1 MNYMDLATRVA
12 DIANEKLREKG
23 YDASIQ
29 PSWIYAQWQL
39 EVGRNFDQLAGE
51 NNLGNIKDLDG
62 SWKNFNSLEDFAE
75 YDGAY
80 YALYADNGIGNAKT
94 VNQFL
99 DSLFDGGYFTP
110 EDNEGNKYYNSV
122 NSLVNEVEGGENP
135 IDILGSAPVDSN
147 FHSRANHEILSDTPE
162 PPPERDPF
170 TRFIESAQDA
180 LLDSGVTSSLRYL
193 WSEVNPTVRGSLTV
207 PGFNTPYSPTDE
219 DIDYVKK
226 LLPNDIN
233 AQNFVLTSAKSQ
245 DHMFMLAAMKKQD
258 YDRTMR
264 LAQDAQMNGMNVAG
278 ILGSL
283 VGGLLDPVN
292 LGTVALSGVGTARA
306 FGKVLSRLGTNA
318 QKLSAFSKIKA
329 AQMAA
334 NAATGVAMMGTDR
347 FLASEFGGFDANY
360 LQYMT
365 QAAILGNAFDA
376 MRMVKG
382 AIPRSKTLQ
391 RTMVALDK
399 MENNTIAGAL
409 DLVPANSLKQ
419 DIKRELNSLSS
430 KTKEIDV
437 PDIKAKKTEGV
448 DLPTK
453 KIEVDNHEAFRRK
466 VGMTKLEMEELGLS
480 SPTDKEAKVR
490 HLTVQQRE
498 ALDAKRT
505 RYVLTER
512 QAIDF
517 ANAHGIPITKGTKAF
532 NIPATGQTVVI
543 GDRIKTKQQLKTALL
558 DAHTQ
563 SVGIKEVIGEDAYNR
578 LLSDPL
584 NKEVRTTL
592 YDLLE
597 DKHWDASD
605 PLVQKTLKYVR
616 GNIKA
621 LRGEKRTNVSDKTL
635 LKWVK
640 WSANEQKY
648 RDTPIRVSKDGTL
661 YMYDTKFDKD
671 NPANLATEEKWVSDQ
686 NEVDKKMQAS
696 LPSFMPKKLG
706 KFLEA
711 SPIFQTIYGVLGSS
725 KLKLVR
731 DMTNRVFLPTRGRQS
746 DLGDTMSVVAERNK
760 RYLQDRVRPFMHDY
774 LDARNEW
781 MSSHQHYNFQE
792 QHRLYFDSEVQKCY
806 NAKYAGNTKG
816 LSPEELQ
823 FDPAIEKAADTVF
836 KVRQTCMDIMKED
849 PYAHGG
855 LKGLKSYMDKDY
867 QVLDNEFTRKVD
879 REALTRLIN
888 SMGNDTDKLIEKLDE
903 YAHIAVKKDIVKQQ
917 MKLEAERNFKKEH
930 QKWEEANVGKNK
942 EDIPPEPKLKEIT
955 DDMVEEEVDKRCKE
969 WALGTVDQS
978 ESLACFNHTGTHT
991 GDNIPAFMRRRLP
1004 MDTTTRMPLTLRDG
1018 STIDFSFDKFLRDR
1032 NTDRI
1037 MSSYID
1043 RVCGEVAMYDSL
1055 GNWRTDGILDKIE
1068 QQLQH
1073 GVSQGFISKTTAQRE
1088 KKAIVEGF
1096 SRILS
1101 TNMDS
1106 DPHTFMDAV
1115 SQLLRTKSYADV
1127 GGQMFL
1133 AQLGEFGSAMAY
1145 CGNRV
1150 LFDNIPILKGIRRKM
1165 LSGEEKNLEDI
1176 AKMIQE
1182 HTWGNALEARVWDR
1196 NASYESRSFRDAMGY
1211 SSVIAKRLDKLN
1223 SLEKIFSNVTSTLN
1237 QLPKLTDAMIKQT
1250 RVSGIIDSIKWAH
1263 GEKFGFSR
1271 QPFSDFFLKA
1281 ANVKNAEALKKD
1293 IIKYIGNDKAD
1304 VSMLDKWR
1312 KENPQTYFE
1321 WRNLMDNYSN
1331 RGIQQMSVGNTP
1343 LLKEKNWFTKL
1354 LFQFKDFSFRAI
1366 NDQTLRV
1373 LSSRQCDDALAAMYA
1388 MGTNLASYMG
1398 LVYLRAYAK
1407 YPSDPQARQE
1417 YLNRNFTAGR
1427 LAWAAFSRG
1436 AITGSLPSFG
1446 SDIYEILTGTPMMR
1460 TTVNNSYNPRND
1472 KGIGS
1477 ASDIAGRMIKQMPAM
1492 SSGLDPMF
1500 AGVTSVSHIL
1510 SDEGLSKEDIAGVM
1524 KTMPFNGFWGMT
1536 LLNSEINDIT
1546 EAKSRKELRKQNDKT
1561 NTRRSSSGTDSS
1573 NPLANLMNV
1582 K

>member
-1 MNYMDLATRVA
+1 MDVVDAFLQAVTGNESGGDYDVVNRIGARGRYQFIQSTYNEWADDPDDWSPEAQDRAARKMATYLINNYGFRGAFEAWMGGEGGIGHEDWSDGNTTIGEYA
-12 DIANEKLREKG
+12 DEGMR
-23 YDASIQ
+23 
-29 PSWIYAQWQL
+29 QL
-39 EVGRNFDQLAGE
+39 EEILA
-51 NNLGNIKDLDG
+51 NN
-62 SWKNFNSLEDFAE
+62 
-75 YDGAY
+75 
-80 YALYADNGIGNAKT
+80 
-94 VNQFL
+94 
-99 DSLFDGGYFTP
+99 
-110 EDNEGNKYYNSV
+110 
-122 NSLVNEVEGGENP
+122 GENP

-147 FHSRANHEILSDTPE
+147 FHSRVNHEMLSDTPE

-226 LLPNDIN
+226 LLPNDVN

-283 VGGLLDPVN
+283 VGGMLDPVN

-318 QKLSAFSKIKA
+318 QKLSSFSKIKA

-347 FLASEFGGFDANY
+347 FLASNFGGFDANY

-382 AIPRSKTLQ
+382 AIPRSKALQ

-430 KTKEIDV
+430 KTREIDV
-437 PDIKAKKTEGV
+437 PSLKDKKVDGT
-448 DLPTK
+448 DLPTT

-466 VGMTKLEMEELGLS
+466 VGMTKLEMEDLGLS

-490 HLTVQQRE
+490 HLTLQQRE

-505 RYVLTER
+505 KYVLTER

-563 SVGIKEVIGEDAYNR
+563 GIGMKEVIGEEAYNR
-578 LLSDPL
+578 ILSNPL
-584 NKEVRTTL
+584 NKEVRTNL

-597 DKHWDASD
+597 DKHWNTSD
-605 PLVQKTLKYVR
+605 PLVQQVLKYTR

-621 LRGEKRTNVSDKTL
+621 LRGENRTNVSDKTL
-635 LKWVK
+635 MKWVK
-640 WSANEQKY
+640 WSSKEQKY

-686 NEVDKKMQAS
+686 KEVDKKMQSS
-696 LPSFMPKKLG
+696 LPSFMPKSMG
-706 KFLEA
+706 RFLEA
-711 SPIFQTIYGVLGSS
+711 SPLFQTVYGVLGSS

-760 RYLQDRVRPFMHDY
+760 RYLQDRVRPFQHEY

-781 MSSHQHYNFQE
+781 MSSHRHYNFQE

-836 KVRQTCMDIMKED
+836 KMRQTCIDIMKED

-855 LKGLKSYMDKDY
+855 LKGLKSYLDKDY

-903 YAHIAVKKDIVKQQ
+903 YAHIAVKKGVVKKQ
-917 MKLEAERNFKKEH
+917 MELEAERNFKKEH
-930 QKWEEANVGKNK
+930 QKWEEANAGKNK

-991 GDNIPAFMRRRLP
+991 GDNIPAFIP

-1018 STIDFSFDKFLRDR
+1018 STIDFSFDKFLRDK

-1055 GNWRTDGILDKIE
+1055 GDWRADGILDKIE

-1088 KKAIVEGF
+1088 KKAIIEGF

-1133 AQLGEFGSAMAY
+1133 AQLGEYGSAMAY

-1150 LFDNIPILKGIRRKM
+1150 LFDNIPILKNVRRAM
-1165 LSGEEKNLEDI
+1165 MSGEEKKLEDI
-1176 AKMIQE
+1176 AKMMQE
-1182 HTWGNALEARVWDR
+1182 HTWGSAVEARVWDR

-1211 SSVIAKRLDKLN
+1211 SSAIAKRLDKLN

-1263 GEKFGFSR
+1263 NEKFGFSR

-1281 ANVKNAEALKKD
+1281 ANVKNVDALKKD

-1407 YPSDPQARQE
+1407 YPSDPKGRQE
-1417 YLNRNFTAGR
+1417 YLNRNFTASR

-1477 ASDIAGRMIKQMPAM
+1477 ASDIAGRMVKQMPAM

-1524 KTMPFNGFWGMT
+1524 KTLPFNGFWGMT

-1546 EAKSRKELRKQNDKT
+1546 EARPRKELKKQSDRAKGRSNDNIST
-1561 NTRRSSSGTDSS
+1561 N
-1573 NPLANLMNV
+1573 NPLSAIMNV

>member
-1 MNYMDLATRVA
+1 MDVVDAFLQAVTGNESGGDYDVVNRIGARGRYQFIQSTYNEWADDPDDWSPEAQDRAARKMATYLINNYGFRGAFEAWM
-12 DIANEKLREKG
+12 G
-23 YDASIQ
+23 
-29 PSWIYAQWQL
+29 
-39 EVGRNFDQLAGE
+39 GE
-51 NNLGNIKDLDG
+51 GGIGHEDWSDGNTTIG
-62 SWKNFNSLEDFAE
+62 E
-75 YDGAY
+75 
-80 YALYADNGIGNAKT
+80 YADNGMRQMEEILAN
-94 VNQFL
+94 N
-99 DSLFDGGYFTP
+99 
-110 EDNEGNKYYNSV
+110 
-122 NSLVNEVEGGENP
+122 GENP

-147 FHSRANHEILSDTPE
+147 FHSRVDHEMMSDTPE

-226 LLPNDIN
+226 LLPNDVN

-283 VGGLLDPVN
+283 VGGMLDPVN

-347 FLASEFGGFDANY
+347 FLASNFGGFDANY

-382 AIPRSKTLQ
+382 AIPRSKALQ

-430 KTKEIDV
+430 KTREIDV
-437 PDIKAKKTEGV
+437 PSIKDKKVEGP
-448 DLPTK
+448 DLRST

-466 VGMTKLEMEELGLS
+466 VGMTKLEMEDLGLS
-480 SPTDKEAKVR
+480 TPTDKEAKVR
-490 HLTVQQRE
+490 HLTLQQRE

-505 RYVLTER
+505 KYVLTER

-563 SVGIKEVIGEDAYNR
+563 SVGMKEVIGEEAYNR
-578 LLSDPL
+578 ILSNPL
-584 NKEVRTTL
+584 NKEVRTNL

-597 DKHWDASD
+597 DKHWNTSD
-605 PLVQKTLKYVR
+605 PIVQQILKYTR

-621 LRGEKRTNVSDKTL
+621 LRGENRTNVSDKTL
-635 LKWVK
+635 MKWVK
-640 WSANEQKY
+640 WISQEQKY
-648 RDTPIRVSKDGTL
+648 RDTPIRVSKDGNL

-686 NEVDKKMQAS
+686 KEVDKKMQSS
-696 LPSFMPKKLG
+696 LPSFMPKSMG
-706 KFLEA
+706 RFLEA
-711 SPIFQTIYGVLGSS
+711 SPLFQTVYGVLGSS

-760 RYLQDRVRPFMHDY
+760 RYLQDRVRPFQHEY

-781 MSSHQHYNFQE
+781 MSSHRHYNFQE
-792 QHRLYFDSEVQKCY
+792 QHRFFFDSEVQKCY

-823 FDPAIEKAADTVF
+823 FDPAIEKAADTMW
-836 KVRQTCMDIMKED
+836 KMRQTCIDIMKED

-855 LKGLKSYMDKDY
+855 LKGLKSYLDKDY

-903 YAHIAVKKDIVKQQ
+903 YAHIAVKKDIVKKQ
-917 MKLEAERNFKKEH
+917 MELEAERNFKKEH
-930 QKWEEANVGKNK
+930 QKWEEANAGKNK

-1018 STIDFSFDKFLRDR
+1018 STIDFSFDKFLRDK

-1055 GNWRTDGILDKIE
+1055 GDWRADGILDKIE

-1088 KKAIVEGF
+1088 KKAIIEGF

-1101 TNMDS
+1101 TNLDS
-1106 DPHTFMDAV
+1106 EPHTFMDAV

-1133 AQLGEFGSAMAY
+1133 AQLGEYGSAMAY

-1150 LFDNIPILKGIRRKM
+1150 LFDNIPILKNIRRAM
-1165 LSGEEKNLEDI
+1165 MSGEEKKLEDI
-1176 AKMIQE
+1176 AKMMQE
-1182 HTWGNALEARVWDR
+1182 HTWGSAVEARVWDR

-1263 GEKFGFSR
+1263 NEKFGFSR

-1281 ANVKNAEALKKD
+1281 ANVKNVDALKKD

-1407 YPSDPQARQE
+1407 YPSDPKGRQE
-1417 YLNRNFTAGR
+1417 YLNRNFTANR

-1477 ASDIAGRMIKQMPAM
+1477 ASDVAGRMIKQMPAM

-1500 AGVTSVSHIL
+1500 AGVTSISHIL
-1510 SDEGLSKEDIAGVM
+1510 NDEGLSKEDIAGVM
-1524 KTMPFNGFWGMT
+1524 KTLPFNGFWGMT

-1546 EAKSRKELRKQNDKT
+1546 EAKSRKELKKQKDKT
-1561 NTRRSSSGTDSS
+1561 NTRQSSSNTDSN